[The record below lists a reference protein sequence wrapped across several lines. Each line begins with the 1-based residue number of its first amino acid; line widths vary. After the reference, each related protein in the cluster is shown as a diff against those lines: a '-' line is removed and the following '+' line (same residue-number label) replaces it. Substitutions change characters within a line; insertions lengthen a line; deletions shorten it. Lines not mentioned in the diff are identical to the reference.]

1 MTAQP
6 LPLRVYLGVFSALVV
21 LTAAT
26 TAVAYVDLGFLN
38 VIVSLTIAVSK
49 ALLVVLF
56 FMHLAR
62 SAHRTQVVAGAGIL
76 WLLILITFTLS
87 DVLTRGWIPQP
98 IGW

>member
-1 MTAQP
+1 MTTGP
-6 LPLRVYLGVFSALVV
+6 LSLREYVAVFTTLVAL
-21 LTAAT
+21 TGAT
-26 TAVAYVDLGFLN
+26 TAVAYVDLGFFN

-87 DVLTRGWIPQP
+87 DVLTRGWTSQP